1 MRATVS
7 SARSNAWLSS
17 LSGFCFILSFTGM
30 SAVDFERFLKK
41 GHVREAQILYWL
53 LVLALATLAAQF
65 VMAFLYF

>member
-1 MRATVS
+1 MAEFIVRV
-7 SARSNAWLSS
+7 LIY
-17 LSGFCFILSFTGM
+17 LICFILSFTGM

-53 LVLALATLAAQF
+53 MVLALATLAAQF